1 MSSFFSMLCYQPKVN
16 TYIFFIRTHY
26 STEKSVYLLFSILI
40 RIIIIF
46 EYFFPYYNNSK
57 QIKIP
62 VFGTKLNCLVT
73 NQKNLSTIYFCL
85 NTKSK
90 CTFLSELCLRVVL
103 FSFCRWTLNL
113 EKNLAGLI
121 LTRTLNE

>member
-1 MSSFFSMLCYQPKVN
+1 MLCYQPKVK
-16 TYIFFIRTHY
+16 TYIFLSEPT
-26 STEKSVYLLFSILI
+26 TQQKKSVYLLFSILI
-40 RIIIIF
+40 RLIIIF

-62 VFGTKLNCLVT
+62 VFGTKLNCLVK
-73 NQKNLSTIYFCL
+73 NQKKNLSTMYFCL

-90 CTFLSELCLRVVL
+90 CTFLSELCLWVVL

-113 EKNLAGLI
+113 VKNLVGLI
-121 LTRTLNE
+121 FTLTLNE